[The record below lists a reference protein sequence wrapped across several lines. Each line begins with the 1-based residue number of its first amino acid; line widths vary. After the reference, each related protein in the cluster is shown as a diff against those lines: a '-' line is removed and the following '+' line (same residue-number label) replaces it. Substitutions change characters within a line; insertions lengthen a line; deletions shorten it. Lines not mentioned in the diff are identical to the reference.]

1 MFSPK
6 NSNQIAQLFLINGST
21 FVTIKLS
28 KVRGDQI
35 LLRESHSKVR
45 SVFKSICST
54 EEINSICADSHQQSL
69 PESCFVVFN
78 FFLEKR
84 IKTKVAHRM
93 GVDMNITS
101 IQELTENTE
110 FDNLCLFSRHV
121 QMTHFEVCT
130 LVCPLN
136 VWPGQGF
143 YVELFFDCCISL

>member
-1 MFSPK
+1 MIFSPK

-21 FVTIKLS
+21 FVTIKLF
-28 KVRGDQI
+28 KGRGDQI

-84 IKTKVAHRM
+84 IKR
-93 GVDMNITS
+93 
-101 IQELTENTE
+101 
-110 FDNLCLFSRHV
+110 
-121 QMTHFEVCT
+121 
-130 LVCPLN
+130 LVKTN
-136 VWPGQGF
+136 G
-143 YVELFFDCCISL
+143 